1 MKTTLKY
8 LAMLVWY
15 IGFIALSL
23 KSYALFSEAY
33 AIDSNLYKLTGIL
46 LLGLLLSL
54 LKTKYIFTKA
64 CRKNLSRIEAMEHPK
79 IWQFYRAGFF
89 LFLAIVIS
97 LGAWLSRMASGEY
110 TFLVSVGV
118 VDMALALA
126 LFFSGFEFIKKSKS
140 FIDPQQAHERRV

>member
-1 MKTTLKY
+1 MKRTLKL
-8 LAMLVWY
+8 LAMIVWY
-15 IGFIALSL
+15 IGFVALAL

-33 AIDSNLYKLTGIL
+33 TIDSNLYKLTGIL

-64 CRKNLSRIEAMEHPK
+64 CRTNLARIEALEHPK

-89 LFLAIVIS
+89 LFLVIVIS
-97 LGAWLSRMASGEY
+97 LGAWLSRMAAGEY
-110 TFLVSVGV
+110 TFLISVGV

-126 LFFSGFEFIKKSKS
+126 LFFSGFVFFEKGGLTNNLL
-140 FIDPQQAHERRV
+140 